1 MRAGNSSPSHHGVLI
16 SFLEKRQLDLLSIV
30 PGFRLGLDR
39 VPKQPEKETHSV
51 YKTRAFVVTLRS
63 KKRESIDIGEIPVAR
78 NEMTNSKIHRIKND
92 ERSARIS
99 LSFFSCKWGSSG
111 SRY

>member
-1 MRAGNSSPSHHGVLI
+1 VKIKGTSLLCNEWPLI

-78 NEMTNSKIHRIKND
+78 NEMTNSENSPNQK
-92 ERSARIS
+92 
-99 LSFFSCKWGSSG
+99 
-111 SRY
+111 